1 MTRIFLLREPGQLT
15 LASGARITTIRDP
28 SLNQGQFLSAEANVE
43 KLFIIGIDTLA
54 GSNLAATLATRCE
67 IDGARWSAIKRD
79 PQATTALA
87 SIAACQPDWI
97 VYCGPAAHSSWDGVD
112 ENIDWTAEKSRL
124 RAISAAAKNCA
135 APLVYLST
143 DAIVD
148 GPQIFSRETHATSSA
163 ADAVTI
169 VELERTL
176 VEAGALIIRT
186 HLFGWS
192 VQNDSFVERLH
203 SSINDGL
210 AIHACGT
217 SYASPM
223 LASDFAELLWVAH
236 RKQLRGLFHLAGAER
251 ISQRQF
257 ACKFSELSPT
267 AHHCD
272 HPARETSLDS
282 RVIQR
287 ELQSPLPLLREAID
301 RFSEQAHNGYCDRVA
316 EFAKPQ
322 FESVAA

>member
-1 MTRIFLLREPGQLT
+1 
-15 LASGARITTIRDP
+15 
-28 SLNQGQFLSAEANVE
+28 VE
-43 KLFIIGIDTLA
+43 KLFIVGIDTLA
-54 GSNLAATLATRCE
+54 GSNLAATLASRCE
-67 IDGARWSAIKRD
+67 IDGAKSSATKHD
-79 PQATTALA
+79 PHAAAALA
-87 SIAACQPDWI
+87 PIAACQPDWI
-97 VYCGPAAHSSWDGVD
+97 AYCGPASHSSWDGVD
-112 ENIDWTAEKSRL
+112 ENTDWTAEKSRL
-124 RAISAAAKNCA
+124 RAIATAAKNCD
-135 APLVYLST
+135 APLAYLST

-148 GPQIFSRETHATSSA
+148 GPQIFSREVHATSNA
-163 ADAVTI
+163 VDAVAI
-169 VELERTL
+169 VELERML
-176 VEAGALIIRT
+176 VESGALVIRT

-192 VQNDSFVERLH
+192 AENESFVERLH

-210 AIHACGT
+210 AIHACGS

-257 ACKFSELSPT
+257 ASKFSGLNPT

-287 ELQSPLPLLREAID
+287 ELQTPLPLLREAID
-301 RFSEQAHNGYCDRVA
+301 RFCEQAHNGYRDRIA
-316 EFAKPQ
+316 EFAKPEFQ
-322 FESVAA
+322 SAAA

>member
-1 MTRIFLLREPGQLT
+1 
-15 LASGARITTIRDP
+15 
-28 SLNQGQFLSAEANVE
+28 VE
-43 KLFIIGIDTLA
+43 KLFIVGIDTLA

-67 IDGARWSAIKRD
+67 IDGARWSAIGRD
-79 PQATTALA
+79 PHATTALA
-87 SIAACQPDWI
+87 SIAPCRPDWI
-97 VYCGPAAHSSWDGVD
+97 TYCGPAAHSSWDSVD

-124 RAISAAAKNCA
+124 RAVAAAAKNCNA
-135 APLVYLST
+135 SLAYLST

-163 ADAVTI
+163 ADAAAI

-176 VEAGALIIRT
+176 VESGALVIRT

-192 VQNDSFVERLH
+192 AENESFVERLH

-210 AIHACGT
+210 AIHACGS

-223 LASDFAELLWVAH
+223 LVSDFAELLWVAH

-257 ACKFSELSPT
+257 ASKFSELNPT

-272 HPARETSLDS
+272 HPPRETSLDS

-287 ELQSPLPLLREAID
+287 ELQTPLPLLREAID
-301 RFSEQAHNGYCDRVA
+301 RFLEQAHNGYRDRVA
-316 EFAKPQ
+316 EFARPQ
-322 FESVAA
+322 FTSVAA